1 MVTLSK
7 MLVSFQFVERLQLL
21 FIPRKYQPDYV
32 YLKYVP
38 LHRIHLFTFIQL
50 GTLVILWTIKSHPT
64 TSIAFP
70 GKLVQNHEKLPNV
83 TFLRFFSDVG
93 RTLCHSQNNGLSLNS
108 NLILFSLFMM

>member
-1 MVTLSK
+1 M
-7 MLVSFQFVERLQLL
+7 VSFQFVERLQLL

-70 GKLVQNHEKLPNV
+70 GNFVEFHEILPNV
-83 TFLRFFSDVG
+83 ATLHYFSDVG
-93 RTLCHSQNNGLSLNS
+93 RTLCHKKNHGVS
-108 NLILFSLFMM
+108 ILKERITIT

>member
-70 GKLVQNHEKLPNV
+70 GKLDQNHEKFSNV
-83 TFLRFFSDVG
+83 TFLRYSSDVG
-93 RTLCHSQNNGLSLNS
+93 RTMCYQENYGMSFLKTR
-108 NLILFSLFMM
+108 ITIA